1 MNLNIMG
8 RLIMGFGAVGVILI
22 AAIGITYVK
31 VSDIDTTT
39 VRIQELRSP
48 TSNASTEITKQIY
61 VSLAALRGYM
71 LTGSQNFK
79 AQRAEA
85 WATMDKTVVEMQQLS
100 KNWTNPKNVEN
111 LQTFI
116 GILSEFKVAQKKVED
131 VAKTP
136 QEQPATLMLVKD
148 AAPRASVMVA
158 NISKMID
165 LELKGLGGT
174 TGDRVQV
181 LGMMA
186 DTRGTLGLGLANIR
200 AYLLTGDAKFAKKF
214 EVLWAKNTKR
224 FKDLAGQ
231 RQNLS
236 ATQSQLFKEFSAKR
250 EEFSPLPAKMFAI
263 RGSDKWNMANY
274 LLVSE
279 AAPRAGKL
287 LSMLL
292 GTKDANG
299 IRQGGMQ
306 NNQKRLLDNDLIYV
320 NTSVDSLLLIEKI
333 LLVVGVLMS
342 AGVALLIGR
351 SIAKPISA
359 MTETMGHLAK
369 KDWSVDVHSQDR
381 TDEIGEMAAAVQIFK
396 TNGQEVD
403 RLEAEQKAHEARAV
417 EEKRQQMLDMADSFE
432 ASVGGVVQSVSAAS
446 TEMQSSAQT
455 LSTTAEETAGQSEI
469 VATAANN
476 ATENVQTVASAT
488 EELSSSIQEI
498 SRQVSQSTQIA
509 GSAVIEVESTNEKIQ
524 GLAEAANKIGE
535 VVAMITDIADQT
547 NLLALNATIEA
558 ARAGDAGKGFAVVAS
573 EVKNLANQT
582 AKATEEISSQIG
594 DIQSAT
600 NTAVEAIGSI
610 GGTINELNEIS
621 SAIAAAVEEQG
632 AATQEI
638 ARNVEQAANGTT
650 EVSSNIAGVQQ
661 AAGETGHSANDMLG
675 AATELSQQSELLRS
689 EVDSFLHNIRNS

>member
-8 RLIMGFGAVGVILI
+8 RLIAGFGAVGVILI
-22 AAIGITYVK
+22 VAIGITYVK

-39 VRIQELRSP
+39 MRIQNLRAP

-71 LTGSQNFK
+71 LTGSNTFK
-79 AQRAEA
+79 VQRAAA
-85 WATMDKTVVEMQQLS
+85 WATMDKTAVEMEQLS

-116 GILSEFKVAQKKVED
+116 GILNEFKVAQKKVED

-136 QEQPATLMLVKD
+136 EEQPATLMLVKD
-148 AAPRASVMVA
+148 AAPRAGVMVA
-158 NISKMID
+158 DISKMID
-165 LELKGLGGT
+165 LELEGLGGT
-174 TGDRVQV
+174 AGNRVQV

-200 AYLLTGDAKFAKKF
+200 AYLLTGDEKFAKKF
-214 EVLWAKNTKR
+214 ESLWAKNTKR
-224 FKDLAGQ
+224 FNDLAGQ
-231 RQNLS
+231 SQNLS
-236 ATQSQLFKEFSAKR
+236 ATQNRLFKEFSASR
-250 EEFSPLPAKMFAI
+250 AEFSPLPAKMFAI

-287 LSMLL
+287 LGMLL
-292 GTKDANG
+292 GAKDANG

-306 NNQKRLLDNDLIYV
+306 SNQKRLLDNDLVYV

-333 LLVVGVLMS
+333 LLVVGVLLS
-342 AGVALLIGR
+342 GVIALLIGR

-369 KDWSVDVHSQDR
+369 KDWSVEVHSQDR
-381 TDEIGEMAAAVQIFK
+381 TDEIGKMAAAVQIFK
-396 TNGQEVD
+396 TNGQEVE
-403 RLEAEQKAHEARAV
+403 RLEADQKQHEARAI
-417 EEKRQQMLDMADSFE
+417 EEKRQQMLDMANSFE

-582 AKATEEISSQIG
+582 AKATEEISSQIS
-594 DIQSAT
+594 DIQGAT

-689 EVDSFLHNIRNS
+689 EVDSFLHNIRTS

>member
-8 RLIMGFGAVGVILI
+8 RLIAGFAAVGIILI

-39 VRIQELRSP
+39 MRIQDLRAP

-71 LTGSQNFK
+71 LTGSNTFK
-79 AQRAEA
+79 VQRAAA
-85 WATMDKTVVEMQQLS
+85 WATMDKTAVEMEQLS

-116 GILSEFKVAQKKVED
+116 GILNEFKVAQKKVED

-136 QEQPATLMLVKD
+136 EEQPATLMLVKD
-148 AAPRASVMVA
+148 AAPRAGVMVA

-165 LELKGLGGT
+165 LELEGLGGT
-174 TGDRVQV
+174 AGNRVQV

-200 AYLLTGDAKFAKKF
+200 AYLLTGDEKFAKKF
-214 EVLWAKNTKR
+214 DSLWAKNTKR
-224 FKDLAGQ
+224 FNDLAGQ
-231 RQNLS
+231 SQNLS
-236 ATQSQLFKEFSAKR
+236 ATQKKLFKEFSASR
-250 EEFSPLPAKMFAI
+250 AEFSPLPAKMFAI

-287 LSMLL
+287 LNMLL
-292 GTKDANG
+292 GNKDANG

-306 NNQKRLLDNDLIYV
+306 NNQKSLLDDDLNHV
-320 NTSVDSLLLIEKI
+320 NEAVDSLLLIEQI
-333 LLVVGVLMS
+333 LLVVGVFLS
-342 AGVALLIGR
+342 AVIALLIGR

-359 MTETMGHLAK
+359 MTETMGHLVK
-369 KDWSVDVHSQDR
+369 KDWSVEVHSQDR
-381 TDEIGEMAAAVQIFK
+381 TDEIGKMAAAVQIFK
-396 TNGQEVD
+396 TNGQEVE
-403 RLEAEQKAHEARAV
+403 RLEADQKQHEARAI

-582 AKATEEISSQIG
+582 AKATEEISSQIA

-600 NTAVEAIGSI
+600 NTAVDAIGSI

-689 EVDSFLHNIRNS
+689 EVDSFLHNIRTS